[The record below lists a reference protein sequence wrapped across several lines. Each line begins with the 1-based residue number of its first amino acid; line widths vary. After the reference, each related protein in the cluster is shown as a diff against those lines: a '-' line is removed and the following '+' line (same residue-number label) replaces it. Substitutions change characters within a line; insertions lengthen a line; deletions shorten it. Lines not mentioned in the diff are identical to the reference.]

1 MTYRY
6 KVIRES
12 NSDYLQADLDNA
24 WANGWKLVSMVWDY
38 NNSRFVCAFVKE
50 AA

>member
-12 NSDYLQADLDNA
+12 NSDYLQSDLEGA
-24 WANGWKLVSMVWDY
+24 GMNGWKLVSMVWD
-38 NNSRFVCAFVKE
+38 NDHSCFVCAMIKE
-50 AA
+50 SA

>member
-24 WANGWKLVSMVWDY
+24 WGKWV
-38 NNSRFVCAFVKE
+38 E
-50 AA
+50 AGFHGLGLR

>member
-6 KVIRES
+6 RLSGNRIRTIS
-12 NSDYLQADLDNA
+12 KPISTTHG
-24 WANGWKLVSMVWDY
+24 ANGWKLVSMVWDY
-38 NNSRFVCAFVKE
+38 DNSRFVCAFVKE